1 MSKGPPAAPQSG
13 REPFIAFTT
22 DDATFDIVLS
32 VATQLGWRG
41 DACKTG
47 GVRAA
52 VQALSVAASP
62 SMMLVDLSESEDPLG
77 GIEGLADVCEPG
89 TVVLA
94 VGRVN
99 DVALYRELTARGIH
113 DYLVKPLTHS
123 LLQEAIERARAT
135 LSSPREKESD
145 QETPRRSIGVVGTRG
160 GVGATMVA
168 SSLAWLLGGEQ
179 KRSTALLDLDVHFGT
194 GALVLDLEP
203 GRGLADA
210 IDDPNRIDGL
220 FIERAMVRAGEK
232 LSVMSAE
239 APLSADLMTDG
250 SAFLRLTR
258 EFRQTYEATIIDL
271 PRSTM
276 LNFPQLLAELST
288 IVLVTELTLASAR
301 DAIRILS
308 WLKNHAPDAHVIVL
322 ANKIQ
327 AAGGEIGQAD
337 LAAAIERPI
346 DLQLPFDPKGAVQAA
361 KLGQPFAQ
369 ANRASKSV
377 AALLHL
383 ARLVT
388 DGAGLVDDAGVGR
401 GRPASLL
408 GRLDLKAFL
417 PRKPA
422 SAAALTAPR
431 AS

>member
-1 MSKGPPAAPQSG
+1 MSKAPPAAPQSG

-77 GIEGLADVCEPG
+77 EIEGLADVCEPG
-89 TVVLA
+89 TIVLA

-135 LSSPREKESD
+135 LSSPREKGSD
-145 QETPRRSIGVVGTRG
+145 EETPRRSIGVVGTRG

-327 AAGGEIGQAD
+327 PAGGEIGQAD